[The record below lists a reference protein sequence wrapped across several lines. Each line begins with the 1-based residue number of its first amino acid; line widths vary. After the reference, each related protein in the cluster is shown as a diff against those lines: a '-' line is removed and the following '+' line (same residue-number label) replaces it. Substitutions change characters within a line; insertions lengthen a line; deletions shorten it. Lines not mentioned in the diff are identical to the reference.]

1 MGGEDPRY
9 ICRRLVRAASEDIG
23 NEFFSHFG
31 TGNISIFLFV
41 GLADPQAVSI
51 ALTSL
56 NAVQLVGMPE
66 ADVIIAQCAIYLA
79 RAPKSTEAYHGL
91 TRCKRDIK
99 ECKGPLPS
107 VPLHLRNAP
116 TKLMKEIGCAKGY
129 NLLHKDLSG
138 LTYMPEGLE
147 DRNYF

>member
-1 MGGEDPRY
+1 MK
-9 ICRRLVRAASEDIG
+9 ILVT
-23 NEFFSHFG
+23 NFSRIR
-31 TGNISIFLFV
+31 GNILIFQFV

-79 RAPKSTEAYHGL
+79 RAPKSTEAYRGL
-91 TRCKRDIK
+91 MRCKRDIN